1 MMTSLSTCRILYIT
15 DYPIDSRQAF
25 WKNNQKR
32 LNHLRMNPLDILII
46 IILAYG
52 LIRGIFRGMIKE
64 ISSIIG
70 VLAGFYAAYSY
81 YPLLAKTLDH
91 WITSVVVL
99 NIISFTFIF
108 CFVFFIISLIGVVI
122 KYLMN
127 LASMGWFDRILGLAF
142 GCIKGI
148 LIVSVILVALTA
160 FLPKGAPIIKTS
172 FLAPHV
178 TMISE
183 KMAIVI
189 SKEMKQS
196 YTAKI
201 KEFKKS
207 WNIPN

>member
-1 MMTSLSTCRILYIT
+1 MTSLSTCCFFIT
-15 DYPIDSRQAF
+15 HPVDGSFGKKI
-25 WKNNQKR
+25 KKKR
-32 LNHLRMNPLDILII
+32 LNYLRMNPLDILIT

-70 VLAGFYAAYSY
+70 VLAGFYGAYSY

-91 WITSVVVL
+91 WITSVPAL
-99 NIISFTFIF
+99 NIISFTIIF
-108 CFVFFIISLIGVVI
+108 CFIFFVISLLGVVI

-127 LASMGWFDRILGLAF
+127 LASMGWFDRILGSGF
-142 GCIKGI
+142 GFLKGI
-148 LIVSVILVALTA
+148 LIVSVILVVLTA

-172 FLAPHV
+172 LLAPHV

-183 KMAIVI
+183 KMASVI
-189 SKEMKQS
+189 SKDMKQS
-196 YTAKI
+196 YASKI